1 MTGKFSGEMAPPL
14 IILLLIVYGYSLLM
28 FLFNQEVEKDP
39 DPMDDQNEQGTGVS
53 VVVPFRNE
61 AEHLPA
67 LMDDFASQSYPHELL
82 EILLVDDHSVD
93 GSASLAEAAAAGKGH
108 FRYLELAPGITGKKK
123 ALAHAVRQAKHD
135 RIIQVDA
142 DCRVGPK
149 FVATHMAFFE
159 KHPSDL
165 VAGIVTTWKERGNF
179 LEIFDRLDILSL
191 IGAGAGSFGVGRPM
205 MCSGANLS
213 YSRELYLETRPFDP
227 EERVASG
234 DDMFLL
240 IGARKLGR
248 TCSFMSNRESIVRT
262 APQKN
267 PAAMLSQ
274 RVRWSSKAGNLRMP
288 DIQLL
293 GVLVSLTNIS
303 ILLMPLWIILF
314 PAWWPWLAGAWIIKT
329 LADFLLLFK
338 MTGICGSRSDL
349 RVFLPV
355 SLLYYPYFMAILLY
369 ALWRK
374 PAWKGEV

>member
-1 MTGKFSGEMAPPL
+1 
-14 IILLLIVYGYSLLM
+14 
-28 FLFNQEVEKDP
+28 
-39 DPMDDQNEQGTGVS
+39 
-53 VVVPFRNE
+53 
-61 AEHLPA
+61 
-67 LMDDFASQSYPHELL
+67 
-82 EILLVDDHSVD
+82 
-93 GSASLAEAAAAGKGH
+93 
-108 FRYLELAPGITGKKK
+108 
-123 ALAHAVRQAKHD
+123 
-135 RIIQVDA
+135 
-142 DCRVGPK
+142 
-149 FVATHMAFFE
+149 
-159 KHPSDL
+159 
-165 VAGIVTTWKERGNF
+165 
-179 LEIFDRLDILSL
+179 
-191 IGAGAGSFGVGRPM
+191 